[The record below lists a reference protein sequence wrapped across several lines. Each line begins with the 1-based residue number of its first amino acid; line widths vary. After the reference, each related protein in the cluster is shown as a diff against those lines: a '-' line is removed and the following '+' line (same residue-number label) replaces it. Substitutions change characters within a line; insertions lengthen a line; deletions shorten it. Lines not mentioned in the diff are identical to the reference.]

1 MIKKLNTEKIKV
13 NSNNIMSSKEA
24 LKDVVPIQYSEDI
37 LSDKNELKNV
47 IKYGNKKYDGL
58 LKELTK

>member
-1 MIKKLNTEKIKV
+1 MIKKLNTDKIKT
-13 NSNNIMSSKEA
+13 NTNNIMSSKEA
-24 LKDVVPIQYSEDI
+24 LKDVVPIQWSEDI

-58 LKELTK
+58 LKELAK

>member
-13 NSNNIMSSKEA
+13 NSNNIMFSKEA
-24 LKDVVPIQYSEDI
+24 LKDVVSIQWSEDV
-37 LSDKNELKNV
+37 LSDKNGLKNV

-58 LKELTK
+58 LKEIAK